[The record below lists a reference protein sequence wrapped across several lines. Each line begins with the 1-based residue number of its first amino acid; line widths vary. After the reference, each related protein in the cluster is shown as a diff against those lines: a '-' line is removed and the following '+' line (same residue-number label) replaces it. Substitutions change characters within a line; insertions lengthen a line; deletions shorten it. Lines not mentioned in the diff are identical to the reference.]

1 MGDIAG
7 KGMRIENKNSKGGKG
22 KRGYEKKQG

>member
-7 KGMRIENKNSKGGKG
+7 EGMRIENKHGKGGKG
-22 KRGYEKKQG
+22 KRNYEKKQK